1 MISDIEY
8 LIKPYI
14 LTTFQTLAKELHRMN
29 IVDLVQSQVIA
40 AIKNEEDIEKAITSN
55 ANIVFLLTGNLL
67 NITEYLDRL
76 KEAQKSIFI
85 HIDFIEGLSNT
96 KSAIKYI
103 AQKWKPLGIITTKST
118 LIKFAKEEG
127 LMVIQRMFLIDHS
140 AISKGISICE
150 TYHPDA
156 IEVLPGLMPNVIDHL
171 TRQVNLPI
179 IAGGLI
185 SSKEDIIKGLE
196 AGALAMSTG
205 DSSLWNF
212 DI

>member
-1 MISDIEY
+1 
-8 LIKPYI
+8 
-14 LTTFQTLAKELHRMN
+14 MN

-40 AIKNEEDIEKAITSN
+40 SIKSEQDIEKAIDSK

-67 NITEYLDRL
+67 NIMDYLDRL
-76 KEAQKSIFI
+76 KEAKKSIFI

-103 AQKWKPLGIITTKST
+103 AQKWEPVGIITTKSS

-140 AISKGISICE
+140 AIKKGISICE
-150 TYHPDA
+150 TYQPDA
-156 IEVLPGLMPNVIDHL
+156 IEVLPGLMPNVIDDL
-171 TRQVNLPI
+171 TSRVNLPI

-185 SSKEDIIKGLE
+185 SSKEDINKGLE

-205 DSSLWNF
+205 DPSLWNF
-212 DI
+212 DF

>member
-1 MISDIEY
+1 
-8 LIKPYI
+8 
-14 LTTFQTLAKELHRMN
+14 MN

-40 AIKNEEDIEKAITSN
+40 SIKSEGDIEKAISSKS
-55 ANIVFLLTGNLL
+55 NIVFLLTGNLL
-67 NITEYLDRL
+67 NMTEYLDKL

-103 AQKWKPLGIITTKST
+103 AQKWNPAGIITTKSS
-118 LIKFAKEEG
+118 LIKFAKDEG

-140 AISKGISICE
+140 AIKKGINICQS
-150 TYHPDA
+150 YYPDA
-156 IEVLPGLMPNVIDHL
+156 IEVLPGLMPKVIDHL